1 MYKRNK
7 EAIFEIKA
15 FFSGNINNENLPIL
29 IEKHKDLL
37 KRKKIVTVW
46 RFFAWKKLSQIPDLQ
61 QTERKSKKKKK
72 YIEHKETVREAI
84 MSSVRYIS
92 T

>member
-15 FFSGNINNENLPIL
+15 FFSGTINNENLPIL

-46 RFFAWKKLSQIPDLQ
+46 RFFAWKKLLQIPDLQ
-61 QTERKSKKKKK
+61 QTEGKPKKKKNILNTK
-72 YIEHKETVREAI
+72 RP
-84 MSSVRYIS
+84 
-92 T
+92 